1 MKLFHKPPEFS
12 IGIDFGTTITRL
24 CYLDNRVSYQVVPTA
39 EPIRSIVAP
48 RQTKDKKWIWFSG
61 ESVLE
66 KGLDHYSCFKLK
78 MGCMEEI
85 TLEPS
90 VQGGEPIRMRPEIL
104 AAHIIWVVYNKT
116 CTVKQELDNY
126 KNVTITIPAE
136 WNAIQRQATVLAG
149 RIAGFRNVHLI
160 EEPIAAFLAIN
171 EFHPDDRLKRAKNTL
186 VFDCGGGTLDITVIH
201 RPDRSK
207 WHVFGR
213 RTEALP
219 FVSGRDTNAGELAGE
234 AIDQKLAA
242 EVIGESNWKQMSP
255 IDQRYLA
262 NIIRQLKE
270 SLNPKDRSKDPL
282 HEASQSKVVILPD
295 SKREFEPGTIRL
307 TIGQLNRVAEEIAE
321 RAREIIQGALK
332 SAGIHSSDIEAV
344 VMVGGSSYLRPLQ
357 KVIATEFPKLE
368 WGRGLYLEQPEEIVA
383 IGAAMYQA
391 DLDHGRQ
398 RFGLRMPMETFLE
411 YEKEVHSEYR
421 PEKLTIAHPKE
432 NRFLPISSR
441 WPKPIVAVPKGLTEI
456 NWPLKQK
463 HSVSKAVD
471 VIERI
476 VFKDYS
482 GRPDH
487 VKLEYRFDRNGC
499 LEIWKPSLI
508 LQGVP
513 TKTDS
518 RRLYDWIDKDPDE
531 LATDYSICNVPK
543 GERKP
548 QW

>member
-12 IGIDFGTTITRL
+12 IGIDFGTTTTRL
-24 CYLDNRVSYQVVPTA
+24 CYLDNRVSYQVAPRV

-66 KGLDHYSCFKLK
+66 KGLDHYSCFKWK

-90 VQGGEPIRMRPEIL
+90 VQGGEPIKMRPEIL
-104 AAHIIWVVYNKT
+104 AAHIIWVIYTKVCEDRRDLRN
-116 CTVKQELDNY
+116 C

-136 WNAIQRQATVLAG
+136 WNAIQRQATILAG
-149 RIAGFRNVHLI
+149 RIAGFSNVHLI
-160 EEPIAAFLAIN
+160 EEPVAAFLAIN
-171 EFHPDDRLKRAKNTL
+171 EFHPDDRLKQAENTL

-201 RPDRSK
+201 RPDRSKSHAFGRQTEAAAVRGDPGSAARLSK

-307 TIGQLNRVAEEIAE
+307 TIGQLNKVAEEIAE

-398 RFGLRMPMETFLE
+398 RFGLRMPMETFLD
-411 YEKEVHSEYR
+411 YE
-421 PEKLTIAHPKE
+421 
-432 NRFLPISSR
+432 
-441 WPKPIVAVPKGLTEI
+441 
-456 NWPLKQK
+456 
-463 HSVSKAVD
+463 
-471 VIERI
+471 
-476 VFKDYS
+476 
-482 GRPDH
+482 
-487 VKLEYRFDRNGC
+487 
-499 LEIWKPSLI
+499 
-508 LQGVP
+508 
-513 TKTDS
+513 
-518 RRLYDWIDKDPDE
+518 
-531 LATDYSICNVPK
+531 
-543 GERKP
+543 
-548 QW
+548 